1 MINKSMQRWGGMQV
15 SYTLHVKGSKI
26 LQINIYLRKNYK
38 KELYQYTG
46 MKTEFDR
53 EGNKLCIM
61 RQKVRI
67 TFSVERLLHFALKM
81 LLHFGA
87 ILSASCVSNAIC
99 GDYYISRRNSGVM

>member
-61 RQKVRI
+61 RQKVGI

-81 LLHFGA
+81 LLNFGA